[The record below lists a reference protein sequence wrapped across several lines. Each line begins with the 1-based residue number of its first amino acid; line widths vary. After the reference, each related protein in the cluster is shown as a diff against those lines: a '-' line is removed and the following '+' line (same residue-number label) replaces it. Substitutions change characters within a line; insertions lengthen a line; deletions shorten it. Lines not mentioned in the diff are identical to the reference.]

1 MRVALR
7 LLGALAVL
15 PAAVPSAGA
24 QVAATP
30 AASAVPV
37 LARAV
42 AKGEL
47 LAADDFT
54 IEERSAAQAR
64 GGIPAREA
72 MGKEATRNLATGTVL
87 RATDVI
93 VPRLV
98 RRGEPVTIHVR
109 SGGLTIATAG
119 RALGSGASGDLVR
132 VVSLS
137 TNRTLDGVVEGPS
150 AVRVTAP

>member
-1 MRVALR
+1 MRIFAV
-7 LLGALAVL
+7 LAVL
-15 PAAVPSAGA
+15 PAAVPSAHA
-24 QVAATP
+24 QVATAP
-30 AASAVPV
+30 AAAPVPV
-37 LARAV
+37 LARAI

-54 IEERSAAQAR
+54 IEPRSAAQAR

-72 MGKEATRNLATGTVL
+72 MGKEAARNLPVGTVL

-98 RRGEPVTIHVR
+98 RRGEPVTINVR

-119 RALGSGASGDLVR
+119 RALGSGANGDLVR

-150 AVRVTAP
+150 AVRVATP